1 MRTVAPGT
9 PAPDLPGPPPAAMAV
24 PAGVPR
30 PAVAAEPVTGAAGR
44 AGGAPRLLRSIATV
58 SLPGTSVAGRLEAA
72 ARAGFGGV
80 EMCDS
85 DLTAGCASR
94 AQVRLRAG
102 EMRLLAASL
111 GLQIVLYQPF
121 RDFEAV
127 PDDVLE
133 DNLRRAGRAFEVM
146 GDLGAGTMLVCSSVS
161 PAAIDDDERAAG
173 QLHRLAELARSYG
186 VSVAYEALS
195 WGRWVRDYRHAWR
208 LVAAADHPALGLC
221 LDSFH
226 LFALGDDPSGIRDI
240 PGGKVAFVQL
250 ADAPAL
256 DLDPMTWSR
265 HHRCLPGDGAFDLA
279 RFAAAVRATGTTCPW
294 SLEIFSDDL
303 AAQADPYRVAADG
316 MRSLRRL
323 EASIA

>member
-9 PAPDLPGPPPAAMAV
+9 PAPDLPGPPPAATAV
-24 PAGVPR
+24 PAAVPR
-30 PAVAAEPVTGAAGR
+30 PAVAAKPVKGAPGP

-58 SLPGTSVAGRLEAA
+58 SLPGASLAGKLTVA
-72 ARAGFGGV
+72 ARAGYDGV
-80 EMCDS
+80 EICDS

-94 AQVRLRAG
+94 AEVLLRAG

-111 GLQIVLYQPF
+111 GLRIVLYQPF

-127 PDDVLE
+127 PDEVLK
-133 DNLRRAGRAFEVM
+133 DNLSRAGRAFALM
-146 GDLGAGTMLVCSSVS
+146 GDLGADTMLVCSSVS
-161 PAAIDDDERAAG
+161 PAAVDDDERAAG
-173 QLHRLAELARSYG
+173 QLHRLAELACAYG

-208 LVAAADHPALGLC
+208 LVAAADHPALGIC

-240 PGGKVAFVQL
+240 PGGKILVVQL
-250 ADAPAL
+250 ADAPVMAL
-256 DLDPMTWSR
+256 DPLTWSR
-265 HHRCLPGDGAFDLA
+265 HHRAFPGQGAFDLA
-279 RFAAAVRATGTTCPW
+279 RFAAAVRTTGTTCPW
-294 SLEIFSDDL
+294 SLEIFNDEH
-303 AAQADPYRVAADG
+303 QRGDPDRVAADG
-316 MRSLRRL
+316 MASLRGL